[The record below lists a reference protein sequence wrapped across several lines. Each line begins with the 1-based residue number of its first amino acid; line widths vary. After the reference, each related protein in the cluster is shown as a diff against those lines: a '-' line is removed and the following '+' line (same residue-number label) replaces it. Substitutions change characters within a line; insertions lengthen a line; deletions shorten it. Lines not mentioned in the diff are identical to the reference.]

1 MERAGR
7 GFNQQHKHLPGNHEV
22 MSSLVPQKKGGERA
36 KFYLPST
43 QHITYTALPPLP
55 WGRGQTGKQQQQHY
69 SPVWQT
75 VLVTPA
81 GHSHASRELLGALDC
96 KQQVWRQGCR
106 PLFGLPGGVCS

>member
-55 WGRGQTGKQQQQHY
+55 WGRGQRKAAAAALQPCVADSAGDTGRAFPCFQRAPG
-69 SPVWQT
+69 SP
-75 VLVTPA
+75 
-81 GHSHASRELLGALDC
+81 
-96 KQQVWRQGCR
+96 
-106 PLFGLPGGVCS
+106 